1 MGLTDLLT
9 SLREYW
15 PVHLLLALY
24 TGTLAYH
31 AWIGNRKTRSLADY
45 YVGGRVL
52 GGVTIGLSFFATY
65 SSTNSFVGF
74 AGQAYIWGAPWLLL
88 VPFVV
93 GFTFL
98 SWTLIANRL
107 RHCAKRLGSLTIPD
121 FIGFRFGSPAARVSA
136 SCIVLVASFFYMT
149 AVYKGIGNLLVE
161 FLDLPYGLAI
171 VMVFVIVVIY
181 TAVGG
186 FISVVK
192 TDSVQGVVMIAASVL
207 LFWGTVRAAGG
218 LGSLQSLRVQPGTE
232 HLFTWNAGTAFPL
245 LLGVLF
251 AGTVKAVVEPRQ
263 LSRFYA
269 LKSRAAVRTGIW
281 VSGLSFLLVY
291 SMLVPIGLYARQ
303 IVPDGISDSDLVVP
317 RLLSMEGVFS
327 GGASAFLM
335 LAMVSAA
342 MSSLDSVLL
351 VMASTTERDIVSLV
365 WHPKSERAALRA
377 TRVWVGVFALI
388 TAVIALNPPGGIV
401 ELTAFSGSLY
411 AACFLPAVV
420 LGLYWRRG
428 NRTAV
433 LSSFGAGLLVLA
445 VWRFLPFNQRV
456 HYVFPAV
463 VVSVTTY
470 VFFSLVFRS
479 HSGDEVEGLFSEP
492 TS

>member
-1 MGLTDLLT
+1 
-9 SLREYW
+9 
-15 PVHLLLALY
+15 
-24 TGTLAYH
+24 
-31 AWIGNRKTRSLADY
+31 
-45 YVGGRVL
+45 
-52 GGVTIGLSFFATY
+52 
-65 SSTNSFVGF
+65 
-74 AGQAYIWGAPWLLL
+74 
-88 VPFVV
+88 
-93 GFTFL
+93 
-98 SWTLIANRL
+98 
-107 RHCAKRLGSLTIPD
+107 
-121 FIGFRFGSPAARVSA
+121 
-136 SCIVLVASFFYMT
+136 
-149 AVYKGIGNLLVE
+149 
-161 FLDLPYGLAI
+161 
-171 VMVFVIVVIY
+171 
-181 TAVGG
+181 
-186 FISVVK
+186 
-192 TDSVQGVVMIAASVL
+192 
-207 LFWGTVRAAGG
+207 
-218 LGSLQSLRVQPGTE
+218 
-232 HLFTWNAGTAFPL
+232 
-245 LLGVLF
+245 
-251 AGTVKAVVEPRQ
+251 
-263 LSRFYA
+263 
-269 LKSRAAVRTGIW
+269 
-281 VSGLSFLLVY
+281 
-291 SMLVPIGLYARQ
+291 
-303 IVPDGISDSDLVVP
+303 
-317 RLLSMEGVFS
+317 MEGVFS

-377 TRVWVGVFALI
+377 TRVWVGVSALI

-463 VVSVTTY
+463 IVSVTAY

-479 HSGDEVEGLFSEP
+479 HSGDEVERLFSEP